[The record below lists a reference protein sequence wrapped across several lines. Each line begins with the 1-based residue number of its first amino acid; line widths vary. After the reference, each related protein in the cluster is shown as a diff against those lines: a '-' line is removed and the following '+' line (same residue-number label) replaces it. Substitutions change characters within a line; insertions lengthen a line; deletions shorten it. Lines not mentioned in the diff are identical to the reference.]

1 MVLHSGNFMEKQE
14 EQRPFNLGPQYFDLC
29 RTASEEVGVA
39 ISNDS
44 WTGAWERGLGGLLGD
59 IGFLVGNVHQPY
71 RGGGIGCQGYT
82 HVAPQNML
90 PFFEVAY
97 TKRIWLGLQNSP
109 SVR

>member
-71 RGGGIGCQGYT
+71 RGGGIGC
-82 HVAPQNML
+82 HM
-90 PFFEVAY
+90 
-97 TKRIWLGLQNSP
+97 
-109 SVR
+109 